1 MDNPMINIGGW
12 CACAG
17 FLLCFKSQLWRS
29 SLDISWGSVRSDVC
43 GLLVTRPGVQTV
55 SIYAVSLY
63 YTPHWHSPLWRH
75 TTFRHTASSAAPA
88 PAAGSPEHSVLA
100 LLHINT
106 TTSPSPWP
114 PQAKAQSPKSHS
126 CPHRSRQEDHQWL
139 SNIHT
144 QPKPQTCQARLFVS
158 NNFHFIYIFIYSLVE
173 LVDTFSWL
181 IECSNAF
188 CEF

>member
-63 YTPHWHSPLWRH
+63 TPHWHSPLWRH
-75 TTFRHTASSAAPA
+75 TTFRHTASSAALA

-100 LLHINT
+100 LLHINI
-106 TTSPSPWP
+106 TTSPSPM
-114 PQAKAQSPKSHS
+114 A
-126 CPHRSRQEDHQWL
+126 
-139 SNIHT
+139 T
-144 QPKPQTCQARLFVS
+144 T
-158 NNFHFIYIFIYSLVE
+158 IYSTVSQ
-173 LVDTFSWL
+173 VSPVSTQIQTGGS
-181 IECSNAF
+181 SVTQQHPHTTKT
-188 CEF
+188 

>member
-1 MDNPMINIGGW
+1 MVDNPMINIGGW

-100 LLHINT
+100 LLHINI

-114 PQAKAQSPKSHS
+114 PQAPTWS
-126 CPHRSRQEDHQWL
+126 L
-139 SNIHT
+139 SLPSVHT
-144 QPKPQTCQARLFVS
+144 DPDRRIISDSATSTHNQNLKHARLDYLYQTISISFVFS
-158 NNFHFIYIFIYSLVE
+158 YILSWWIHFH
-173 LVDTFSWL
+173 D
-181 IECSNAF
+181 
-188 CEF
+188 